1 MTTKVEKNQIN
12 ISSETAVSGGTT
24 TSLVTTGEKYTWN
37 NKQDSLPS
45 QSGNSGKFL
54 GTDGSNLSWQTVDA
68 LPSQTGQSG
77 KYLTTDGTTASWAEV
92 QGGGSVDIDNST
104 ITTNSSDEI
113 QTVGIKDAR
122 TDNTLKIWTG
132 TKAQYDA
139 ISPKDSNTLYN
150 VTDDISIQTAV
161 LSAMFPVGS
170 IYTAKTNTCPLEDMG
185 IGTWQEITTSRILIA
200 KKEATSSDKT
210 WYNLYSDGYCEQG
223 GMEPND
229 ATTISLPLSFRDTL
243 YNVLAMQNGSDGAY
257 LNRAETISKKTVSN
271 FYIDFKTL
279 NPSGSGS
286 FTYYDWIAVGYASVA
301 NYTIPKQWE
310 RIS

>member
-37 NKQDSLPS
+37 NKQDALPS
-45 QSGNSGKFL
+45 QTGQNGKFL
-54 GTDGSNLSWQTVDA
+54 GTDGTSLSWETVDA

-77 KYLTTDGTTASWAEV
+77 KFLTTDGTTASWAEV
-92 QGGGSVDIDNST
+92 QSGNVDIDNST

-113 QTVGIKDAR
+113 QTVGIKDVR
-122 TDNTLKIWTG
+122 TDNTLKFWTG

-161 LSAMFPVGS
+161 LSAMFPVGA
-170 IYTAKTNTCPLEDMG
+170 IYTAKTATCPLEDAG
-185 IGTWQEITTSRILIA
+185 IGTWQELSPSRILIA
-200 KKEATSSDKT
+200 KKEATSSDKS

-223 GMEPND
+223 GRSDQKEGTVYLGQAYSNTD
-229 ATTISLPLSFRDTL
+229 
-243 YNVLAMQNGSDGAY
+243 YNVFVMQNGSDGAY
-257 LNRAETISKKTVSN
+257 LNRCQTVSKKTTGS
-271 FYIDFKTL
+271 FWIDYKTL
-279 NPSGSGS
+279 DPSGSGS
-286 FTYYDWIAVGYASVA
+286 FTYYDWIAIGYASVA

>member
-12 ISSETAVSGGTT
+12 ISSETAVNGGTT

-45 QSGNSGKFL
+45 Q
-54 GTDGSNLSWQTVDA
+54 
-68 LPSQTGQSG
+68 TGQSG
-77 KYLTTDGTTASWAEV
+77 KYLTTDGSNLSWGTPSG
-92 QGGGSVDIDNST
+92 GGGSVDIDNST

-113 QTVGIKDAR
+113 QTVGIKDVR
-122 TDNTLKIWTG
+122 TDNTLKFWTG

-150 VTDDISIQTAV
+150 VKDDITIQTAV

-185 IGTWQEITTSRILIA
+185 IGTWQEISTSRILIA

-223 GMEPND
+223 GMEPN
-229 ATTISLPLSFRDTL
+229 ASTTISLSVSFRDTI
-243 YNVLAMQNGSDGAY
+243 YNVFAMQNGSDGAY
-257 LNRAETISKKTVSN
+257 LNRAETISKKTTSN
-271 FYIDFKTL
+271 FFIDFKTL
-279 NPSGSGS
+279 NPSGTGS
-286 FTYYDWIAVGYASVA
+286 FTYYDWIAVGYASTTG
-301 NYTIPKQWE
+301 YTIPKQWE